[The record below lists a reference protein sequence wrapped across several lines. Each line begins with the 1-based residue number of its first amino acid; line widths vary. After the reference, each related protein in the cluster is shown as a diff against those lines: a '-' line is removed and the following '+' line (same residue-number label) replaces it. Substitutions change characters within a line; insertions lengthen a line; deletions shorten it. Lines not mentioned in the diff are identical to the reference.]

1 MRGGLPHCAWSGVHR
16 EENGGGEFRL
26 NLRYLRI
33 PALMILAFS
42 ISAYAQSLGDVARQ
56 VRAERQQRGPS
67 HLKVIT
73 NDDIESRAP
82 APAPRKEAAQDAA
95 KDATQNEAGKE
106 GEETA
111 KSAGE
116 AKGAKSKAGAGK
128 TPATEHEEQELAI
141 DKRTEQMDQVYLDR
155 IANIRAQIGTAQK
168 ELTKLQ
174 LDQVESTNDFRRSVG
189 TSPNVSTYQAEQ
201 HLFSDQIE
209 AHRDLLN
216 SLSSQLED
224 AQEAARH
231 AGVAHASD

>member
-1 MRGGLPHCAWSGVHR
+1 M
-16 EENGGGEFRL
+16 

-33 PALMILAFS
+33 PAFLILAFS

-73 NDDIESRAP
+73 NDDIASRAP
-82 APAPRKEAAQDAA
+82 APAPRKEAAQDA
-95 KDATQNEAGKE
+95 TQNEAGKE
-106 GEETA
+106 GEERA

-116 AKGAKSKAGAGK
+116 DKGAKSKAGAGK

-189 TSPNVSTYQAEQ
+189 TSPNVANYQAEQ